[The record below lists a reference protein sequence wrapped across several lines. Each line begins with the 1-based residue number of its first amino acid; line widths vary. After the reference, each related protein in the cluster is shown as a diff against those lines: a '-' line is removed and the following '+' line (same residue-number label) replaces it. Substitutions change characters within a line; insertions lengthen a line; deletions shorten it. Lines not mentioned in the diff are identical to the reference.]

1 MARRIRDLTASEWFH
16 VFNRGVDRQ
25 DVFSG
30 DGDYLLFE
38 QLLEESV
45 SRFALEVHAY
55 ALMSNH
61 FHLLVHCPDG
71 RLSDAMQRICGRFGA
86 AYNRRTKR
94 EGPVF
99 TNRFKSVAVTTDPQL
114 SQVARYIHRNPL
126 VIVGPHALHAYRWSS
141 LGVLVGSRDCPT
153 WLSTGTVSDPGR
165 PASDLLDYVLRPQ
178 PSDKGGWT
186 VPEFTCDDIE
196 NAVLA
201 GRSCDRVAALAP
213 VPGQMN
219 ELRTLVIMLAIE
231 LRAASVNELSD
242 RYGVDPQSVRRTA
255 RRGRVAAATESN
267 FARRRESVLGLLH
280 RKNAA

>member
-99 TNRFKSVAVTTDPQL
+99 TNRFKSVAVTDRSPALAGGSLHPPQSAGDRRSARLARISMVEPRSARRITRL
-114 SQVARYIHRNPL
+114 SNLVVDRHGQRSGAR
-126 VIVGPHALHAYRWSS
+126 
-141 LGVLVGSRDCPT
+141 
-153 WLSTGTVSDPGR
+153 
-165 PASDLLDYVLRPQ
+165 LRPICSTMCFG
-178 PSDKGGWT
+178 PSRPTRGW
-186 VPEFTCDDIE
+186 PC
-196 NAVLA
+196 
-201 GRSCDRVAALAP
+201 RSSRAMTSRTLSLPVIRAIASVALAP
-213 VPGQMN
+213 VPGQIERTPN
-219 ELRTLVIMLAIE
+219 AGDHVGDRASCCVRERTLRPI
-231 LRAASVNELSD
+231 
-242 RYGVDPQSVRRTA
+242 RR
-255 RRGRVAAATESN
+255 
-267 FARRRESVLGLLH
+267 
-280 RKNAA
+280 